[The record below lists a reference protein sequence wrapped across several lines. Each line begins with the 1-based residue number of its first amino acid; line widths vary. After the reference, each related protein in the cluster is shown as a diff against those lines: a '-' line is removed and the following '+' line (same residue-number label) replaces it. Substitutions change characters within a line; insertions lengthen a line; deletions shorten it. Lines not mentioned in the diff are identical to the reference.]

1 MALTC
6 PIPSRNLS
14 WISVYQL
21 EPGSSS
27 NSDLCLPSI
36 LSVRDG
42 SRPMVLQPT
51 WTLWFSMSLSA
62 GLDQLSYHLHTHC
75 PLGLLLQF
83 HGPLKLIFMACWTL
97 RSWECFSADGKQVPC
112 LWEVLSSLCYVGSHV
127 LGLETQFLPHICFG
141 SASGGEGLLTVGWR
155 QWRPLWSPEFQLI
168 SLVP

>member
-6 PIPSRNLS
+6 PTPSRNLS

-27 NSDLCLPSI
+27 NSYLCLPSI

-51 WTLWFSMSLSA
+51 WTLWFGMSLSA

-97 RSWECFSADGKQVPC
+97 RSWECFSADDKQVPC
-112 LWEVLSSLCYVGSHV
+112 LWEVLSTRAPNPS
-127 LGLETQFLPHICFG
+127 FCFI
-141 SASGGEGLLTVGWR
+141 SAFVEKLWAFTSYEGCMPNVI
-155 QWRPLWSPEFQLI
+155 P
-168 SLVP
+168 